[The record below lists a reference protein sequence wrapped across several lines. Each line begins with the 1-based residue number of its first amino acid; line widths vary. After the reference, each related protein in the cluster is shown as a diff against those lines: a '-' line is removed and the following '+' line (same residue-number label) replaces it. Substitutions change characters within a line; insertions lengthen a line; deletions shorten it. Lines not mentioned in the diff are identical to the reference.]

1 MFSFGFP
8 AIPESLTRHLA
19 GYLQVGTAVAVDP
32 GFLVFLQ
39 VPSQA
44 GVLHLLRH
52 GAAPGFDQDGR

>member
-1 MFSFGFP
+1 MFSSDSP
-8 AIPESLTRHLA
+8 AIPESLTRRLA

-32 GFLVFLQ
+32 GFLVLLR

-44 GVLHLLRH
+44 GVLHLLRL